1 MVLYIF
7 FQKKKSIRKKKRA
20 AQFVACKTKVAPIK
34 SISIPQLE
42 LCACVLLANLF
53 SSIVSAFQGVIRI
66 SQMFCWSDSLDSL
79 FWIKEEHKKRNVF
92 VENRVR
98 RIREVVPSHCW
109 RHWPGNL
116 NPADFPSRGCENYIS
131 DVINEKLM
139 NWLEG
144 PGFMYESQGQWP
156 KDISSKDGYVC
167 PNNYPHD
174 EFNEN
179 HDKISLAN
187 VRNNVDIHGR
197 FPKLI

>member
-1 MVLYIF
+1 MI
-7 FQKKKSIRKKKRA
+7 
-20 AQFVACKTKVAPIK
+20 
-34 SISIPQLE
+34 
-42 LCACVLLANLF
+42 
-53 SSIVSAFQGVIRI
+53 
-66 SQMFCWSDSLDSL
+66 
-79 FWIKEEHKKRNVF
+79 
-92 VENRVR
+92 
-98 RIREVVPSHCW
+98 
-109 RHWPGNL
+109 
-116 NPADFPSRGCENYIS
+116 
-131 DVINEKLM
+131 

-197 FPKLI
+197 FFKLINDAQLEENENDYIYVSHLIDED